1 MTPAHLDLLLETCL
15 LAGKIMIES
24 DAEMYNEPNCACF
37 WQLSNG

>member
-24 DAEMYNEPNCACF
+24 DAKCTVLKI
-37 WQLSNG
+37 Q